1 MNKTTKKT
9 IEMKEVLG
17 FSRYSVNVEEGTIYD
32 KEREIYLKNTPN
44 QTGYVY
50 VNMVNDIG
58 KPERL
63 AAHRIVYMAHT
74 GESIPRG
81 FHVHHDNRDRTNNS
95 ISNLRLIT
103 HSENMKLRGGYKKF
117 KFMTNGEIEN
127 IYNDF
132 ANLKMQ
138 IGNRYSKFNI
148 LAEKYGVSIRTVQN
162 RFKEFKDFN
171 ESEMLA

>member
-1 MNKTTKKT
+1 MQTTKKT

-32 KEREIYLKNTPN
+32 KDRKSYLKNTPN

-58 KPERL
+58 KSERI
-63 AAHRIVYMAHT
+63 AAHRVVYMAHT
-74 GESIPRG
+74 GESIPKG
-81 FHVHHDNRDRTNNS
+81 FHVHHEDRVRTNNS

-103 HSENMKLRGGYKKF
+103 HSENMKLRGEYKKF
-117 KFMTNGEIEN
+117 KFMTNDEIKN
-127 IYNDF
+127 MYKDF
-132 ANLKMQ
+132 SNLKMQ

-162 RFKEFKDFN
+162 RFKEFN
-171 ESEMLA
+171 ELELLA